1 MQVLGLELDNWCQAG
16 SQSLATGPKD
26 PRTGVRLLVGWGAGW
41 RGQFLTQSEM
51 SWSLCQPTRGQ
62 GWGPAGPRVG
72 SGLPVCRPGSQAL
85 WGCGFPGSD
94 VCSWGME
101 TRLDANTGFLEGRA
115 VVWPLVDGSSW
126 VSALWWAGPCGG
138 AAVSSGG
145 PCATC
150 LLLGEALFLPCW
162 LFGLGCTSTRAYGL
176 LSGTRSRANEG
187 EGGPTDAASTACG
200 CHACVWIEL
209 PNVASLSVCVQAAC
223 PILYWRVSKT
233 SR

>member
-1 MQVLGLELDNWCQAG
+1 MLISRPWSWGGWRRSPGNPKPSAGPLRGIVRVPEDSRAFAPHTGGWMQVLGLELDNWCQAG
-16 SQSLATGPKD
+16 SQSLATGPRD
-26 PRTGVRLLVGWGAGW
+26 PRAGVRLLVGWGAGW

-85 WGCGFPGSD
+85 WGCGFPGSG
-94 VCSWGME
+94 VCSWWME

-162 LFGLGCTSTRAYGL
+162 LFGLGCTSTRVYRL
-176 LSGTRSRANEG
+176 LSGTQSR
-187 EGGPTDAASTACG
+187 
-200 CHACVWIEL
+200 
-209 PNVASLSVCVQAAC
+209 
-223 PILYWRVSKT
+223 R
-233 SR
+233 